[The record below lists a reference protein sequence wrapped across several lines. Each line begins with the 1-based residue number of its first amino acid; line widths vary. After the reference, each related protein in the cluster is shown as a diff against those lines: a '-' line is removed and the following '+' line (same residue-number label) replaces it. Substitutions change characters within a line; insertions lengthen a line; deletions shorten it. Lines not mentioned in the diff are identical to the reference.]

1 MLRNAIGTEGER
13 AHGGPGRG
21 EIGERASARARGREA
36 WGRGRGGAVGGKV
49 GRGRE
54 EKEKRRREPRGRSWR
69 RDREVDVSAL
79 DLRGW
84 GEGTEGA
91 AFWKVEPGAARAD
104 SPLAFNFP
112 CFLGILILFSGK
124 LPVP

>member
-1 MLRNAIGTEGER
+1 M
-13 AHGGPGRG
+13 
-21 EIGERASARARGREA
+21 
-36 WGRGRGGAVGGKV
+36 
-49 GRGRE
+49 
-54 EKEKRRREPRGRSWR
+54 
-69 RDREVDVSAL
+69 DVSAL